1 MATRED
7 LISAFGRLQD
17 IKGDKRRA
25 TWLALFGG
33 PRPATP
39 AAGIGAIESA
49 EATAGLATALAK
61 LREQSAR
68 LEEKTLQG
76 QLDERAAARAAR
88 SEMLG
93 IVGPIIQKAMGEM
106 GATERAQI
114 QGKYGLMEE
123 LIPLSLG
130 ERGPLSERASDAL
143 TENTGA
149 IRTLSERYKAASEG
163 GRAPAVGDL
172 PFASLVETMIAL
184 PSEDVYPFLAAVEE
198 RAGLPARTL
207 EAALKNPSGFAPGS
221 PEEQLFGSGEFQATL
236 SDAGP
241 VLAQADAVEAQRVGK
256 VDEASAMLS
265 ALSSDVIKRGVGP
278 KSLEALLGILDRYAV
293 GDLPEA
299 DDVEEGA
306 AEGVEE
312 ETRGRIP
319 SAGAEQEALILQRM
333 QDVAP
338 TEAPLTVEQME
349 ANLYASPAFAEF
361 SREYASPR
369 EATRALR
376 KLARQSRRD
385 RRATMR
391 KTRAATAG
399 EIVATGGTAKETQ
412 AAKDAVR
419 AQAPRIRPAA
429 AAVAGADPAAMG
441 DVGRPLDLVNQRR
454 AASVERLKSTLA
466 AAKKFEAGEGAPEIK
481 LPGGLLGRTAAQ
493 KKPGEM

>member
-1 MATRED
+1 VIDGMNTADRE
-7 LISAFGRLQD
+7 R
-17 IKGDKRRA
+17 
-25 TWLALFGG
+25 
-33 PRPATP
+33 
-39 AAGIGAIESA
+39 
-49 EATAGLATALAK
+49 
-61 LREQSAR
+61 
-68 LEEKTLQG
+68 
-76 QLDERAAARAAR
+76 
-88 SEMLG
+88 
-93 IVGPIIQKAMGEM
+93 
-106 GATERAQI
+106 I
-114 QGKYGLMEE
+114 QGKYGLMEA

-143 TENTGA
+143 AENTGA

-172 PFASLVETMIAL
+172 PFADLVKTMIGL

-241 VLAQADAVEAQRVGK
+241 VLAQADAVEAQRVDK
-256 VDEASAMLS
+256 VDEAAEMLS

-278 KSLEALLGILDRYAV
+278 KSLESLLGILDRYAV

-299 DDVEEGA
+299 DDVEEVA

-312 ETRGRIP
+312 ETQGRIP
-319 SAGAEQEALILQRM
+319 SAGEEQETLILQRM
-333 QDVAP
+333 KDVAP

-391 KTRAATAG
+391 QTQAATVSDIA
-399 EIVATGGTAKETQ
+399 AAGGTARETQ
-412 AAKDAVR
+412 AAADAVR
-419 AQAPRIRPAA
+419 AKAPQISPAA
-429 AAVAGADPAAMG
+429 TAVAGTDPPAVG
-441 DVGRPLDLVNQRR
+441 DVGRSLDLASQRR
-454 AASVERLKSTLA
+454 AVSVERLRSAITA
-466 AAKKFEAGEGAPEIK
+466 AQKFRAGEGAPEIK
-481 LPGGLLGRTAAQ
+481 LPSLSVPRTMRPGMNILDKSAQ